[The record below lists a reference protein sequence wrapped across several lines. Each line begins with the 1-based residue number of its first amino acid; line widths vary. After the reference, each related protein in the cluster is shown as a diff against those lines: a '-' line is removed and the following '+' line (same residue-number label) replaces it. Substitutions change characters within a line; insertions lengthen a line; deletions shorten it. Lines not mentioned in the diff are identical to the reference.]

1 MEITVPEV
9 EEKNPPAVLLD
20 IDSTTIYGLGNDTL
34 QDNMPLM
41 ATIRH
46 LQKEQNASCYISTAR
61 TALQVYTLVLEKL
74 KKVIE
79 NNPTQQPLSKE
90 DVKHH
95 TEYLATHKF
104 VERAHQFITTE
115 TVLSKGDYVMQ
126 GREGGSYYENFLKPF
141 EENLIRF
148 FIKLLT
154 DEEKGVDQ
162 QLQILKDLLNPKVES
177 TKKGKLSNEVNEL
190 LEEANKSKIITF
202 TVKLL
207 EDINALT
214 PPEYSKDGLEKY
226 QEKLRDYF
234 NATYELCYQQKITLD
249 TDIEQALKKA
259 VNKLKYQRIGILPF
273 QRFELLLTHNDFLK
287 KPEDTNYEDFLRLEW
302 TALHQIDNKENTK
315 LAQALRVESGKTEDT
330 TFVHIDDSLD
340 ELKDTLNTAEKK
352 NLKNVVCMQVIFRED
367 KVGLSEY
374 TGEDTPSRTEARH
387 EQVEEEEDQ
396 HNISAGIINDCFP
409 FYLDENTKNQ
419 LTSLTER
426 LIDSSPYAN
435 IYYDSFSI
443 DENKVTFEVRVEAQQ
458 SEEVLS
464 DEARFEAQ
472 QSEEVLSEA
481 DEQTPLVE
489 RDQTSAPPPPTL
501 NLKFAYNTQSDAWD
515 IEQSSQSTPSEKEK
529 QATSELLYG
538 YIDAGYPA
546 ANLEDCYHQMTRLQQ
561 QMLDLYSEQYLTS
574 VGFDEEER
582 GELYT
587 PLGTLIGISSKKTI
601 KIQSKMR
608 DIMRSLNTLEDK
620 VFKILTQLDQQ
631 GYLDDPQGKNIIE
644 QLLKETERNGII
656 EKHAGTATYNPQ
668 ASTLA
673 CLKEYKGTFVGSSDS
688 SPDNPDLWSTPR
700 INLMEELLAACINH
714 ANKEEQSEAGAKIR
728 WLMGVKTLLHG
739 IIDSKNTLTA
749 SYNALSNQSLGNGSM
764 SQFHG
769 YRHRYDLPGTLN
781 QIQILQENI
790 NTETNEHTKKT
801 LVGEKNTL
809 LGFVVEKINELLKKE
824 REGNYSFS
832 PQEHAAIQK
841 LIDNDILSHN
851 NILVRHDTMSDKQVT
866 ELITIAG
873 QFPCF
878 QWTPAEIDRSLK
890 NIQRNTIHGLT
901 SLKPSSSKTP
911 SDGTNWQ
918 NAAMVGGAVLGI
930 VTMTVLTVGT
940 AGGLPAGMA
949 ILGAAGYATW
959 QVCLMIAASG
969 VGGAIIGW
977 GGNKMANAWS
987 SKAKEAL
994 PKVEQAEFKAEPPP
1008 SPQSLEE
1015 ELKEY
1020 STQQL
1025 RKAFFSTI
1033 NEESPIEIDRR
1044 KAVREEILD
1053 SRAPKLFNR
1062 MFNVIDIDG
1071 DPPKDGDYVAQDLK
1085 RNCFN
1090 RRDFLVVGN
1099 PDRPLAISR

>member
-1 MEITVPEV
+1 
-9 EEKNPPAVLLD
+9 
-20 IDSTTIYGLGNDTL
+20 
-34 QDNMPLM
+34 
-41 ATIRH
+41 
-46 LQKEQNASCYISTAR
+46 
-61 TALQVYTLVLEKL
+61 
-74 KKVIE
+74 
-79 NNPTQQPLSKE
+79 
-90 DVKHH
+90 
-95 TEYLATHKF
+95 
-104 VERAHQFITTE
+104 
-115 TVLSKGDYVMQ
+115 
-126 GREGGSYYENFLKPF
+126 
-141 EENLIRF
+141 
-148 FIKLLT
+148 
-154 DEEKGVDQ
+154 
-162 QLQILKDLLNPKVES
+162 
-177 TKKGKLSNEVNEL
+177 
-190 LEEANKSKIITF
+190 
-202 TVKLL
+202 
-207 EDINALT
+207 
-214 PPEYSKDGLEKY
+214 
-226 QEKLRDYF
+226 
-234 NATYELCYQQKITLD
+234 
-249 TDIEQALKKA
+249 
-259 VNKLKYQRIGILPF
+259 
-273 QRFELLLTHNDFLK
+273 
-287 KPEDTNYEDFLRLEW
+287 
-302 TALHQIDNKENTK
+302 
-315 LAQALRVESGKTEDT
+315 
-330 TFVHIDDSLD
+330 
-340 ELKDTLNTAEKK
+340 
-352 NLKNVVCMQVIFRED
+352 VIFRED

-764 SQFHG
+764 SQ
-769 YRHRYDLPGTLN
+769 
-781 QIQILQENI
+781 
-790 NTETNEHTKKT
+790 
-801 LVGEKNTL
+801 
-809 LGFVVEKINELLKKE
+809 
-824 REGNYSFS
+824 
-832 PQEHAAIQK
+832 
-841 LIDNDILSHN
+841 
-851 NILVRHDTMSDKQVT
+851 
-866 ELITIAG
+866 
-873 QFPCF
+873 
-878 QWTPAEIDRSLK
+878 
-890 NIQRNTIHGLT
+890 
-901 SLKPSSSKTP
+901 
-911 SDGTNWQ
+911 
-918 NAAMVGGAVLGI
+918 
-930 VTMTVLTVGT
+930 
-940 AGGLPAGMA
+940 
-949 ILGAAGYATW
+949 
-959 QVCLMIAASG
+959 
-969 VGGAIIGW
+969 
-977 GGNKMANAWS
+977 
-987 SKAKEAL
+987 
-994 PKVEQAEFKAEPPP
+994 
-1008 SPQSLEE
+1008 
-1015 ELKEY
+1015 
-1020 STQQL
+1020 
-1025 RKAFFSTI
+1025 
-1033 NEESPIEIDRR
+1033 
-1044 KAVREEILD
+1044 
-1053 SRAPKLFNR
+1053 
-1062 MFNVIDIDG
+1062 
-1071 DPPKDGDYVAQDLK
+1071 
-1085 RNCFN
+1085 
-1090 RRDFLVVGN
+1090 
-1099 PDRPLAISR
+1099 